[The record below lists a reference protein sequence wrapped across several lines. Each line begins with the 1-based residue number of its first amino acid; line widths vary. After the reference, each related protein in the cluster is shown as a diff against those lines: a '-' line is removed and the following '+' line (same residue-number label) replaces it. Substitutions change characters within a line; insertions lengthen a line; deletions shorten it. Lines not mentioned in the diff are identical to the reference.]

1 MKVESFDLY
10 REAKNQ
16 YEKLVPEKNDGLI
29 LLSLYAKYKD
39 QDFTEENIIT
49 IINKVSKDQ
58 GHESSRNEYNR
69 NNTVI
74 LRLQESFL
82 WRNEIKRT
90 YQFKKYGLELCQNIE
105 KRLIEKYNPA
115 KIKRFFDELH
125 KSLTENIEGKKDFN
139 EWIEDHFNLRM
150 PELISQIEIL
160 DQQVDESVNDF
171 KINIKSENQNIIDIL
186 KEIENHL
193 EVIKEQASELK
204 NAFQISYEIDEVLT
218 GILQKQNNYHY
229 IENIQKVQKFHDNSR
244 NQLEQVSK
252 RIEKIKPRIREFIY
266 DFNKQDFDRKT
277 NKFIS
282 YLLENS
288 FVKKEGNIKRIQLP
302 SHLSCLKVR
311 LTEHLPILNVVHTRE
326 ISYKLPIEVSKRE
339 IDLSKREKLLDKTNK
354 WKKDKERILYWTN
367 IAFKELEENK
377 ILFFPPLFF
386 KIIDTDKLPIAIKT
400 AHNIL
405 RRSSKL
411 KRKYKI
417 NINPNIINHSE
428 IKSISLWQM
437 TIHKIE

>member
-1 MKVESFDLY
+1 MESFNLY

-16 YEKLVPEKNDGLI
+16 YEKLIPEKNDGLI

-39 QDFTEENIIT
+39 KDFTEENIIT
-49 IINKVSKDQ
+49 IINKVFKDQ
-58 GHESSRNEYNR
+58 GNESSRTEYNR
-69 NNTVI
+69 NNTII

-82 WRNEIKRT
+82 WRNETKRT

-125 KSLTENIEGKKDFN
+125 KSLTENIEEEKDFN

-150 PELISQIEIL
+150 PELTSQIEIL
-160 DQQVDESVNDF
+160 DQQVNESVNDF
-171 KINIKSENQNIIDIL
+171 KINIKSENQNIINVL
-186 KEIENHL
+186 KEIEIHL
-193 EVIKEQASELK
+193 EVIKEQAFELK
-204 NAFQISYEIDEVLT
+204 NAFQVSYEIDEALT
-218 GILQKQNNYHY
+218 GILQKPDNYDY

-244 NQLEQVSK
+244 SQLEQVSK

-277 NKFIS
+277 NKFID

-288 FVKKEGNIKRIQLP
+288 FVRKEGNVKRIQLP
-302 SHLSCLKVR
+302 NNLLGLKIK
-311 LTEHLPILNVVHTRE
+311 LTERLPILNIVPIRE
-326 ISYKLPIEVSKRE
+326 ISYKLPMEVSKRQ
-339 IDLSKREKLLDKTNK
+339 IDFSQRKKLLEKTNK
-354 WKKDKERILYWTN
+354 WKLDKERILYWTN
-367 IAFKELEENK
+367 IAFKELEENDT
-377 ILFFPPLFF
+377 LVFAPFFF
-386 KIIDTDKLPIAIKT
+386 KIIDTDKLSIAVKT

-405 RRSSKL
+405 RRSTKF
-411 KRKYKI
+411 KQKYKI
-417 NINPNIINHSE
+417 DINRNAVNHTA

-437 TIHKIE
+437 TIQKIR